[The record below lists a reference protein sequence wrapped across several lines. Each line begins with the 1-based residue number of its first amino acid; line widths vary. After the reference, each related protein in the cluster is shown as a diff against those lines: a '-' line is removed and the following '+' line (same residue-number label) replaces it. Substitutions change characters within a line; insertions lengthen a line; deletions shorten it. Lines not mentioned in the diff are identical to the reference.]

1 MNKLNILLFLV
12 MFASV
17 LYAQQDAIV
26 TARTVSQGF
35 NYAQNAEIQAIEYSF
50 PERID
55 EFKIDTVS
63 GIASILLR
71 GLSKNGKY
79 LNNTGTFVLYD
90 LNEQKP
96 VWSRKINFQN
106 ENMAVVGSQVLLLK
120 VGKVV
125 GMNKITG
132 AEAWTSKT
140 RIYYADKKNQV
151 GVGYKYNALNALSDN
166 LEGVNMQTGSTI
178 WKRDLDQTYGWD
190 DIRRLNDSVI
200 LITSTGLH
208 AVNLKTGLG
217 WDYKT
222 PTGKKQTG
230 EAVAKGVGSVVLG
243 VLTGVTVIPNID
255 IITGIVSNTLVD
267 SSGIYLASSEKISR
281 LNPDGNIVWSNELP
295 KEMCSASDI
304 FRDKGFVYL
313 INKGYAYENGKMRD
327 YGHPFVAVYK
337 ENDGSQVF
345 FRNFDEKKLMLNDVF
360 IQNDTINL
368 LFHNKFVQLSQKNNT
383 ILAEKTFN
391 TEITGYLYRFA
402 NSKTY
407 LQENDM
413 FVPARKD
420 KSKYLVST
428 SNGNVLML
436 NDKLETEEELYKNT
450 FHKLFYQKGS
460 KKLLYN
466 DGNMNAVDNDGK
478 RLAEIKISS
487 KIYLKGKKLYEVDGK
502 ILREIDLKELIS
514 E

>member
-90 LNEQKP
+90 LNAQKP

-106 ENMAVVGSQVLLLK
+106 ENMTMLGNQVLLLK
-120 VGKVV
+120 AGKVV
-125 GMNKITG
+125 GMNMATG

-140 RIYYADKKNQV
+140 RIYYADKTNQV
-151 GVGYKYNALNALSDN
+151 GVGYKYNALNTMSDN

-208 AVNLKTGLG
+208 TVNLRTGQG

-243 VLTGVTVIPNID
+243 VLTGVTVIPNVD

-281 LNPDGNIVWSNELP
+281 LNPDGNIIWSNELP

-313 INKGYAYENGKMRD
+313 INKGFAYENGKMRD
-327 YGHPFVAVYK
+327 YGCPFVAVYN
-337 ENDGSQVF
+337 ENDGSQLLL
-345 FRNFDEKKLMLNDVF
+345 RNFDEKKLMLNDVL

-368 LFHNKFVQLSQKNNT
+368 LFHNKFVQLSQNNNT
-383 ILAEKTFN
+383 ILAEKIFN

-402 NSKTY
+402 NTKAY

-413 FVPARKD
+413 YVPARKD

-428 SNGNVLML
+428 STGNVLML
-436 NDKLETEEELYKNT
+436 NDKLETVEELNENT
-450 FHKLFYQKGS
+450 FHKLFYHKGS
-460 KKLLYN
+460 MKFLYK
-466 DGNMNAVDNDGK
+466 DGNMTVIDCDGK
-478 RLAEIKISS
+478 RLAEIKTSS

-502 ILREIDLKELIS
+502 ILREINLKELIA

>member
-1 MNKLNILLFLV
+1 
-12 MFASV
+12 
-17 LYAQQDAIV
+17 
-26 TARTVSQGF
+26 
-35 NYAQNAEIQAIEYSF
+35 
-50 PERID
+50 
-55 EFKIDTVS
+55 
-63 GIASILLR
+63 
-71 GLSKNGKY
+71 
-79 LNNTGTFVLYD
+79 
-90 LNEQKP
+90 
-96 VWSRKINFQN
+96 
-106 ENMAVVGSQVLLLK
+106 
-120 VGKVV
+120 
-125 GMNKITG
+125 
-132 AEAWTSKT
+132 
-140 RIYYADKKNQV
+140 
-151 GVGYKYNALNALSDN
+151 
-166 LEGVNMQTGSTI
+166 
-178 WKRDLDQTYGWD
+178 
-190 DIRRLNDSVI
+190 
-200 LITSTGLH
+200 
-208 AVNLKTGLG
+208 
-217 WDYKT
+217 
-222 PTGKKQTG
+222 
-230 EAVAKGVGSVVLG
+230 
-243 VLTGVTVIPNID
+243 
-255 IITGIVSNTLVD
+255 
-267 SSGIYLASSEKISR
+267 
-281 LNPDGNIVWSNELP
+281 
-295 KEMCSASDI
+295 MCSASDI

-450 FHKLFYQKGS
+450 FHNLFYQKGS

-502 ILREIDLKELIS
+502 ILREIDLKKLIS